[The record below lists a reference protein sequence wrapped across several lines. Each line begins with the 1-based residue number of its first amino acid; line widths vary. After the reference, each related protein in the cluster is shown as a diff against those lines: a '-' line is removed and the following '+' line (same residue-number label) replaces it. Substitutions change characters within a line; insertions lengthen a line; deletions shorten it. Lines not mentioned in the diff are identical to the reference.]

1 MAEVRIEG
9 LTKYFGDTCAVNQ
22 LNLVVRDGDL
32 VVLLGPS
39 GCGKTTTMRCV
50 AGLERPTYG
59 DIYIGETRVND
70 LEPRERDVALVFQ
83 SYALYPH
90 FTAFDNIAY
99 PLRLRKTPKDEI
111 ERRVRDVA
119 EMLGITHTLERP
131 PGLCSGGEQQRIAL
145 GRAIVREPV
154 VFLMDEPLSNIDA
167 LLRVYMRAEIKRLQ
181 HELGTT
187 MIYVTHDQVE
197 GMTMADQIAVMN
209 EGTLQQLGTPSEIYD
224 MPANNFVARFV
235 GSTPMN
241 FIPGALHKENGK
253 TVHKSDQFVIPV
265 SDEMADRAA
274 ELCPG
279 GVCTLGV
286 RPEEIR
292 FTMDKDG
299 ANQAGVFLLEPLGSE
314 TILDIEKEG
323 LLLKVKDV
331 AATQVRVGDVLSLS
345 FNRFHLFDDAT
356 GAAIR

>member
-9 LTKYFGDTCAVNQ
+9 LTKYYGDTCAVNH
-22 LNLVVRDGDL
+22 LNLVVKDGDL

-59 DIYIGETRVND
+59 DIYIGERRVND

-99 PLRLRKTPKDEI
+99 PLRLRKTPKAEI
-111 ERRVRDVA
+111 DRRVTEVA
-119 EMLGITHTLERP
+119 ELLGITHTLARP

-167 LLRVYMRAEIKRLQ
+167 LLRVYMRAEIKKLQ

-197 GMTMADQIAVMN
+197 GMTMADMIAVMN
-209 EGTLQQLGTPSEIYD
+209 QGTLQQLGTPSEIYD
-224 MPANNFVARFV
+224 LPANRFVARFV

-241 FIPGALHKENGK
+241 FIPGTLHKENGQ
-253 TVHKSDQFVIPV
+253 TLHRSEQFVIPV
-265 SDEMADRAA
+265 SGEMADRAN
-274 ELCPG
+274 EICPDG
-279 GVCTLGV
+279 KCTLGV

-292 FTMDKDG
+292 FTMGDEG
-299 ANQAGVFLLEPLGSE
+299 RNQATVFLLEPLGSE

-323 LLLKVKDV
+323 LLLKIKDV
-331 AATQVRVGDVLSLS
+331 AATQVRTGDTLSLS
-345 FNRFHLFDDAT
+345 FNRFHLFNDAT
-356 GAAIR
+356 GNAIR